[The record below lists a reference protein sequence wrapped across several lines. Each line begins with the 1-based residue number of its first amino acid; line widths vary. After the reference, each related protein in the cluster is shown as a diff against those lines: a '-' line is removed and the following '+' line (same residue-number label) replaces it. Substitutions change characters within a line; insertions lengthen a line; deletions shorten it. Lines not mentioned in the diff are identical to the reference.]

1 MKRTE
6 LIASLFDTMDVTK
19 RSMHSHMQTLV
30 VGHRISRSQLELLF
44 TVHHTQPTTA
54 TDLAKL
60 LRLTPGAI
68 SQVLEELTEQQ
79 LIERQTD
86 SADRRRQVLSVSD
99 KGAKLIK
106 EFEKR
111 RHDIMNRVI
120 RDLSDTELATWLK
133 IHRRMIDEF
142 DEATKLQSKKETA

>member
-6 LIASLFDTMDVTK
+6 LIASLFDTMDVAK

-30 VGHRISRSQLELLF
+30 AGHRISRSQLELLF
-44 TVHHTQPTTA
+44 TIHHTQPTTA
-54 TDLAKL
+54 KDLAKL

-79 LIERQTD
+79 LITRQTD
-86 SADRRRQVLSVSD
+86 SSDRRRQVLSISD
-99 KGAKLIK
+99 KGNTLIK

-111 RHDIMNRVI
+111 RHNIMHRVI
-120 RDLSDTELATWLK
+120 QDLTDEELAIWLK
-133 IHRRMIDEF
+133 IHQRMIDEF
-142 DEATKLQSKKETA
+142 DQETKSQTNKETA